1 MGSSAAVVSSV
12 IKALYNYKS
21 MYLPQDQ
28 LLELVHIGETIAHG
42 NPSGLDGVIVN
53 SKVPVIFKRGKG
65 ISSMQSRLHGYL
77 VIKDTGII
85 ASTKQAVSDI
95 ADLMKKGDTYRDAL
109 DQLGKLS
116 ESSIRLIED
125 GKMAELGAKMTQAQR
140 LLKMLTVSH
149 PVIDELV
156 EEAMEAGALGAKLT
170 GGGRGGCVI
179 ALCLDENVRDAV
191 IRRWKDENI
200 SVLDFNLH
208 KVKARAHANIALVKY
223 WGKQDEERVIPYN
236 SSLSLTLDK
245 LYSDSIIETAME
257 DEFFL
262 NGSKQDS
269 IEMKKIFGFVERF
282 RQQSL
287 RKNHIRITSVNN
299 FPTAAGLA
307 SSASGFAALAMALN
321 RYFNLNLSK
330 KELSVITRF
339 GSGSA
344 TRSLFGGFVIWQK
357 DEIPYAYEFDSADW
371 DIAMIVVIIN
381 KEKKGVSSKEAMRRT
396 VLTSPYYP
404 AWVSSAQ
411 TDFENIKKAI
421 KKRDFTM
428 VGKITQHNALRMH
441 ASMMAANEPVMYMQP
456 KTLEVLRFIEDLSK
470 KGYDCYSTMDA
481 GPNVKI
487 LTRQSQVQAIVNE
500 LSAWIDPSD
509 MIVCAVGEGATIL
522 DES

>member
-1 MGSSAAVVSSV
+1 
-12 IKALYNYKS
+12 
-21 MYLPQDQ
+21 
-28 LLELVHIGETIAHG
+28 
-42 NPSGLDGVIVN
+42 
-53 SKVPVIFKRGKG
+53 
-65 ISSMQSRLHGYL
+65 
-77 VIKDTGII
+77 
-85 ASTKQAVSDI
+85 
-95 ADLMKKGDTYRDAL
+95 
-109 DQLGKLS
+109 
-116 ESSIRLIED
+116 
-125 GKMAELGAKMTQAQR
+125 
-140 LLKMLTVSH
+140 
-149 PVIDELV
+149 
-156 EEAMEAGALGAKLT
+156 
-170 GGGRGGCVI
+170 
-179 ALCLDENVRDAV
+179 
-191 IRRWKDENI
+191 
-200 SVLDFNLH
+200 
-208 KVKARAHANIALVKY
+208 VKARAHANIALVKY

-509 MIVCAVGEGATIL
+509 LIVCAVGEGATIL
-522 DES
+522 EES